1 VSCVAESSSI
11 CDPSSVTFPGERE
24 GEEVSVSYVF
34 DQKSSDIS
42 LDTSEIVVVEI
53 EMGLSVFDVML
64 AVGAIDV
71 SNNEGIL
78 VSIASGGLVR
88 GVFFLPPFG
97 LLNVP
102 PSGLLNG
109 ISSVPSWVAETVG
122 ISVSSSWAV
131 GVSVSSSW
139 AVGINVGS
147 IDNDIDIDIDI
158 DSVSTLGHFFVHVA
172 VSSQ

>member
-1 VSCVAESSSI
+1 
-11 CDPSSVTFPGERE
+11 
-24 GEEVSVSYVF
+24 VF

-42 LDTSEIVVVEI
+42 LDTSEIAVVEI
-53 EMGLSVFDVML
+53 EVGLSVFDVRL

-71 SNNEGIL
+71 SNNEGIF
-78 VSIASGGLVR
+78 VSIPSGGLVR
-88 GVFFLPPFG
+88 GGFFLPPFG

-109 ISSVPSWVAETVG
+109 ISSVPETVGISVSSSWEVG

-131 GVSVSSSW
+131 G
-139 AVGINVGS
+139 IIVGS
-147 IDNDIDIDIDI
+147 IDNDIDIDM